1 MKHPLFQSL
10 SAALLLLALCAC
22 TAASPDQTPNPPPET
37 AEPVETEPVLVE
49 RDWSAFFQG
58 MQGCAVIY
66 DPQRQEI
73 HVFQPSLAETRRSPC
88 STFKI
93 VSAFAALEAGVLQPE
108 DSTRA
113 WSGEVFWNDEWNRD
127 LDFSDAFHSSCVWYF
142 RQLIDELGPERMQ
155 QAVDRLQYGNCDLSD
170 WSGARNQNN
179 NNPALT
185 GFWIESSLAI
195 SPREQTEV
203 MERIFG
209 QTSVYS
215 EETQEEL
222 KRVMLVQEDA
232 DTDDEEEVAHVSVYG
247 KTGMGM
253 AYGTVVDAWFTGF
266 AERGEERV
274 YFCVYL
280 GQTDDKDVSS
290 VAAKEIAIRLA
301 ERYFNSEEQ

>member
-209 QTSVYS
+209 GDGSQASR
-215 EETQEEL
+215 QAL
-222 KRVMLVQEDA
+222 
-232 DTDDEEEVAHVSVYG
+232 EEVMAYKTNTPYQVYG
-247 KTGMGM
+247 KTGMGKVN
-253 AYGTVVDAWFTGF
+253 GVVVDAWFTGF
-266 AERGEERV
+266 ARQDAQPL
-274 YFCVYL
+274 YFCVWL
-280 GQTDDKDVSS
+280 GQSEGASS
-290 VAAKEIAIRLA
+290 PAAREIALDLLA
-301 ERYFNSEEQ
+301 QWYAAGDS

>member
-37 AEPVETEPVLVE
+37 AESVETEPVLVE

-58 MQGCAVIY
+58 MQGSAVLY
-66 DPQRQEI
+66 DPQRQEV

-155 QAVDRLQYGNCDLSD
+155 QAVDRLQYGNCEI
-170 WSGARNQNN
+170 GR
-179 NNPALT
+179 
-185 GFWIESSLAI
+185 
-195 SPREQTEV
+195 
-203 MERIFG
+203 
-209 QTSVYS
+209 
-215 EETQEEL
+215 
-222 KRVMLVQEDA
+222 
-232 DTDDEEEVAHVSVYG
+232 AHV
-247 KTGMGM
+247 
-253 AYGTVVDAWFTGF
+253 
-266 AERGEERV
+266 
-274 YFCVYL
+274 
-280 GQTDDKDVSS
+280 
-290 VAAKEIAIRLA
+290 
-301 ERYFNSEEQ
+301 

>member
-1 MKHPLFQSL
+1 MKHPLFQGL

-142 RQLIDELGPERMQ
+142 RQLVDELGPERMQ

-203 MERIFG
+203 MARIFG
-209 QTSVYS
+209 GDGSQASR
-215 EETQEEL
+215 QAL
-222 KRVMLVQEDA
+222 
-232 DTDDEEEVAHVSVYG
+232 EEVMAYETNTPYQVYG
-247 KTGMGM
+247 KTGMGKVN
-253 AYGTVVDAWFTGF
+253 GVVVDAWFTGF
-266 AERGEERV
+266 ARQDAQPL
-274 YFCVYL
+274 YFCVWL
-280 GQTDDKDVSS
+280 GQSEGS
-290 VAAKEIAIRLA
+290 PAAREIALDLLA
-301 ERYFNSEEQ
+301 QWYAAGDS

>member
-1 MKHPLFQSL
+1 MKHPLFQGL

-22 TAASPDQTPNPPPET
+22 TAASPDQTPTPPPET
-37 AEPVETEPVLVE
+37 AEPVETDPVLVD

-142 RQLIDELGPERMQ
+142 RQLVDELGPERMQ
-155 QAVDRLQYGNCDLSD
+155 QAVEIGRAS
-170 WSGARNQNN
+170 WR
-179 NNPALT
+179 
-185 GFWIESSLAI
+185 
-195 SPREQTEV
+195 
-203 MERIFG
+203 
-209 QTSVYS
+209 
-215 EETQEEL
+215 
-222 KRVMLVQEDA
+222 
-232 DTDDEEEVAHVSVYG
+232 
-247 KTGMGM
+247 
-253 AYGTVVDAWFTGF
+253 
-266 AERGEERV
+266 ERV
-274 YFCVYL
+274 
-280 GQTDDKDVSS
+280 S
-290 VAAKEIAIRLA
+290 A
-301 ERYFNSEEQ
+301 

>member
-93 VSAFAALEAGVLQPE
+93 VSAFAALVAGVLQPE

-203 MERIFG
+203 MARIFG
-209 QTSVYS
+209 GDGSQASR
-215 EETQEEL
+215 QAL
-222 KRVMLVQEDA
+222 
-232 DTDDEEEVAHVSVYG
+232 EEVMAYNTDTPYQVYG
-247 KTGMGM
+247 KTGMGKVN
-253 AYGTVVDAWFTGF
+253 GVVVDAWFTGF
-266 AERGEERV
+266 ARQDDASL
-274 YFCVYL
+274 YFCVWL
-280 GQTDDKDVSS
+280 GQSEGASS
-290 VAAKEIAIRLA
+290 PAAREIALDLLA
-301 ERYFNSEEQ
+301 QWYAAGDS

>member
-58 MQGCAVIY
+58 MQGSAVLY
-66 DPQRQEI
+66 DPQRQEV

-209 QTSVYS
+209 GDGSQASR
-215 EETQEEL
+215 QAL
-222 KRVMLVQEDA
+222 
-232 DTDDEEEVAHVSVYG
+232 EEVMAYETNTPYQVYG
-247 KTGMGM
+247 KTGMGKVN
-253 AYGTVVDAWFTGF
+253 GVVVDAWFTGF
-266 AERGEERV
+266 ARQDAQPL
-274 YFCVYL
+274 YFCVWL
-280 GQTDDKDVSS
+280 GQSEGASS
-290 VAAKEIAIRLA
+290 PAAREIALDLLA
-301 ERYFNSEEQ
+301 QWYAAGDS

>member
-209 QTSVYS
+209 GDGSQASR
-215 EETQEEL
+215 QAL
-222 KRVMLVQEDA
+222 
-232 DTDDEEEVAHVSVYG
+232 EEVMAYETNTPYQVYG
-247 KTGMGM
+247 KTGMGKVN
-253 AYGTVVDAWFTGF
+253 GVVVDAWFTGF
-266 AERGEERV
+266 ARQDDASL
-274 YFCVYL
+274 YFCVWL
-280 GQTDDKDVSS
+280 GQSEGASS
-290 VAAKEIAIRLA
+290 PAAREIALDLLA
-301 ERYFNSEEQ
+301 QWYAAGDS

>member
-1 MKHPLFQSL
+1 MKHPLFQGL
-10 SAALLLLALCAC
+10 SAVLLLLALCAC
-22 TAASPDQTPNPPPET
+22 TSPVQTPPPEP
-37 AEPVETEPVLVE
+37 AEPAKPAEPVLVE

-203 MERIFG
+203 MARIFG
-209 QTSVYS
+209 GDGSQASR
-215 EETQEEL
+215 QAL
-222 KRVMLVQEDA
+222 
-232 DTDDEEEVAHVSVYG
+232 EEVMAYNTDTPYQVYG
-247 KTGMGM
+247 KTGMGK
-253 AYGTVVDAWFTGF
+253 ANGVVVDAWFTGF
-266 AERGEERV
+266 ARQDDASL
-274 YFCVYL
+274 YFCVWL
-280 GQTDDKDVSS
+280 GQSEGASS
-290 VAAKEIAIRLA
+290 PAAREIALDLLA
-301 ERYFNSEEQ
+301 QWYAAGDS